1 MIKRLISLFHVASV
15 IVLTSCSNT
24 PSVYNMADFGVK
36 PNTDEDVAPLVE
48 KAIEKIKS
56 ERKSSEHITLVFPKG
71 TYNFYPEK
79 SAKKEYFISNHDQDN
94 PKNVGLPFEGIN
106 NITVD
111 GEGSDFIFHGRMLPL
126 SIVGD
131 TACTFKNFSVDFK
144 NPHIA
149 QVKVLTNDTVNHVI
163 TYEVAPW
170 VEYELKDSVLYV
182 KGIGWEHNPQ
192 WGIAFEG
199 DTKRLV
205 YRTSDI
211 GLGTRKAVEV
221 SPRVIQA
228 PWNNNRLIP
237 GTVVAMRGYGR
248 PTPGV
253 FITHSKDIELDNV
266 KIHYAEGMGL
276 LAQMSENLTLDGF
289 GVCLR
294 GENDPRYFTTQA
306 DATHFS
312 GCKGK
317 IISKNG
323 LYEGMMDDAIN
334 VHGTYLK
341 VLKRVNPTTVVA
353 GYMHPQTYG
362 FEWGRPGDSVQFV
375 NSATM
380 ELIDGN
386 TVVKAIRPYDKETIQ
401 GAKEYEI
408 EFASAID
415 PMITEEGVFGI
426 ENLEWTP
433 EVLFADNLI
442 RNNRARGTL
451 FSTPK
456 KTIVE
461 NNVFDHTSGTA
472 ILLCGDC
479 NGWFETGACREVL
492 IRNNQFIN
500 SLGMMFQFTNAIISI
515 YPEIPQLD
523 KQTKYFHGGTGEG
536 IVIENNLFETFDA
549 PILYAKSIDGLVF
562 RNNKVVHN
570 NDYPAFHWNNVPFFF
585 ERAAN
590 VVIEGN
596 DFDQPFD
603 ASKDIRLNLTETSA
617 VTVK

>member
-1 MIKRLISLFHVASV
+1 
-15 IVLTSCSNT
+15 
-24 PSVYNMADFGVK
+24 
-36 PNTDEDVAPLVE
+36 
-48 KAIEKIKS
+48 
-56 ERKSSEHITLVFPKG
+56 
-71 TYNFYPEK
+71 
-79 SAKKEYFISNHDQDN
+79 
-94 PKNVGLPFEGIN
+94 
-106 NITVD
+106 
-111 GEGSDFIFHGRMLPL
+111 
-126 SIVGD
+126 
-131 TACTFKNFSVDFK
+131 
-144 NPHIA
+144 
-149 QVKVLTNDTVNHVI
+149 
-163 TYEVAPW
+163 
-170 VEYELKDSVLYV
+170 
-182 KGIGWEHNPQ
+182 
-192 WGIAFEG
+192 
-199 DTKRLV
+199 
-205 YRTSDI
+205 
-211 GLGTRKAVEV
+211 
-221 SPRVIQA
+221 
-228 PWNNNRLIP
+228 
-237 GTVVAMRGYGR
+237 
-248 PTPGV
+248 
-253 FITHSKDIELDNV
+253 
-266 KIHYAEGMGL
+266 
-276 LAQMSENLTLDGF
+276 
-289 GVCLR
+289 
-294 GENDPRYFTTQA
+294 
-306 DATHFS
+306 
-312 GCKGK
+312 
-317 IISKNG
+317 
-323 LYEGMMDDAIN
+323 
-334 VHGTYLK
+334 
-341 VLKRVNPTTVVA
+341 
-353 GYMHPQTYG
+353 
-362 FEWGRPGDSVQFV
+362 
-375 NSATM
+375 M

-603 ASKDIRLNLTETSA
+603 ASKDIRLNLTETSS